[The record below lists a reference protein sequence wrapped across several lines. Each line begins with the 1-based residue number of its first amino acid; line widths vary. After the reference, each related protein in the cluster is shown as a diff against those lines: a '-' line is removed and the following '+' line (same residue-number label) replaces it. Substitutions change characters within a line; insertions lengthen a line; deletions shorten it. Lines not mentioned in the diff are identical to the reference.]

1 MNITMT
7 DSAGA
12 QTITSLML
20 LSAEYNIV
28 LNELSQ
34 CSNHYNS
41 AIDSQNDL
49 NERK

>member
-1 MNITMT
+1 MHKRETGYKNNCAIKITMT
-7 DSAGA
+7 DNAGA

-34 CSNHYNS
+34 C
-41 AIDSQNDL
+41 
-49 NERK
+49 